1 MIERYEASNVIF
13 CLKYFKDVSDSSIFR
28 FEKFSQFQI
37 NHRVIDY
44 RSTKVSLRLICK
56 ANRIKLTSLDDAYFF
71 FIYLCEKIFKCN
83 SIMFDELYRYYFYT
97 LDFEL
102 VLFEYSIRIGKLFIR
117 KFVLHVSLSFVKY
130 MNEMK

>member
-13 CLKYFKDVSDSSIFR
+13 CLKYFKDVNDSSIFR

-44 RSTKVSLRLICK
+44 RSTKVSLRLIGK

-71 FIYLCEKIFKCN
+71 YL
-83 SIMFDELYRYYFYT
+83 
-97 LDFEL
+97 
-102 VLFEYSIRIGKLFIR
+102 
-117 KFVLHVSLSFVKY
+117 SL
-130 MNEMK
+130 

>member
-28 FEKFSQFQI
+28 FEKYSQSQI

-71 FIYLCEKIFKCN
+71 L
-83 SIMFDELYRYYFYT
+83 SI
-97 LDFEL
+97 
-102 VLFEYSIRIGKLFIR
+102 
-117 KFVLHVSLSFVKY
+117 FVKKY
-130 MNEMK
+130 SNAIVLCLMNCTAIIFTHWTLSWCCLNIRYE